1 MKRVDSERPLRELPV
16 AADDPLAAAVR
27 TALADDPTPARLSR
41 LALQLDAA
49 LAAGT
54 SPRLDDPAP
63 GSASSSHGPA
73 ASKLASY
80 VLKGTL
86 LAGVLVLGYQLWPAA
101 PVAPA
106 SAPRVAPAVVVE
118 AELPATAPAPSAAE
132 ALPAAPQP
140 WPMVSPEGDDR
151 SRGEP
156 RMTSAKREPRVQ
168 DALPVAAPEPVDEL
182 ELLRRAQQALVRNGR
197 EALVHVRAH
206 EQAFPHGLLEQER
219 EVLAITALLSLAD
232 MAGAEQRANAFRR
245 AFPRSAHQRRVDRL
259 LAGAHA
265 AARANGNIDAA
276 QTPTP

>member
-16 AADDPLAAAVR
+16 AADDPLAAAMR

-54 SPRLDDPAP
+54 SPRLDDTP
-63 GSASSSHGPA
+63 GSPPASLGPA
-73 ASKLASY
+73 ASRLASY
-80 VLKGTL
+80 AVKGTL
-86 LAGVLVLGYQLWPAA
+86 LAGVLVLGYQLWPAGL
-101 PVAPA
+101 VAPS

-118 AELPATAPAPSAAE
+118 AEVPASAPVAPAAE
-132 ALPAAPQP
+132 AVPAAPP
-140 WPMVSPEGDDR
+140 PPPMVSPERDDR

-156 RMTSAKREPRVQ
+156 RATSAKREPRAQ
-168 DALPVAAPEPVDEL
+168 DALPAAAPQPVDEL
-182 ELLRRAQQALVRNGR
+182 ELLRRAQQALARDGR

-206 EQAFPHGLLEQER
+206 EQAFPRGLLEQER

-232 MAGAEQRANAFRR
+232 MSGAEQRASAFRR

-259 LAGAHA
+259 LAAA
-265 AARANGNIDAA
+265 RTAARANGNIDAA